1 VSGAETVKAES
12 RALRGGIAEEL
23 EAPTDHFEER
33 EKLLLKFHGVY
44 QQDDRDARRERSGPQ
59 HRPGAKQGD
68 GKRYSFMARVA
79 IPGGVLTAAQYL
91 ELDRIAGE
99 LADGT
104 LRLTTRQGVQFH
116 GVLKGALK
124 PALSRIDRALLTTF
138 AACGDVRR
146 NVMACPAPLADAPH
160 RAVQALAA
168 AISRELE
175 PRSRAYHEIWVDGER
190 QPSAVVSAADAIPSQ
205 EPFYGATYLPRKFK
219 IGVALADD
227 NCIDAWAYDC
237 ALVGRVERGEVVA
250 YTLLAGGGLGLT
262 HQKADTFAR
271 LASALGEVAP
281 EQAVAAVR
289 AVAEV
294 FRDHG
299 NREDRRHARLKYLLE
314 AWGVD
319 RVRDAVRARL
329 ADGVLRSLPASAG
342 GRPVPAEPRA
352 AHQHDHLDGGPQGD
366 GRSFYGVRV
375 ESGRIADRGGVR
387 LRSALREVVERFT
400 PGVRA
405 TPMQSLLLTDLETA
419 RLEEVEAV
427 LVEHGVEPVRALRP
441 LRRLALACPA
451 LPTCGLALA
460 DAERALPGVLPDLE
474 RELARLGLED
484 APLTVRMTGC
494 PNGCARPYN
503 ADIGLVGRR
512 PGFYH
517 VLVGGGLYGDRL
529 AEVYAADV
537 ALAEVA
543 TVLRP
548 LLERFAAE
556 RAAGEG
562 LSDFYQRAR
571 GAAALAPRRLL
582 TGRETPAPL
591 VSRAT
596 VGLAV
601 GPVAAE
607 REAVT
612 AGEPR

>member
-1 VSGAETVKAES
+1 VCS
-12 RALRGGIAEEL
+12 
-23 EAPTDHFEER
+23 
-33 EKLLLKFHGVY
+33 
-44 QQDDRDARRERSGPQ
+44 
-59 HRPGAKQGD
+59 
-68 GKRYSFMARVA
+68 
-79 IPGGVLTAAQYL
+79 
-91 ELDRIAGE
+91 
-99 LADGT
+99 
-104 LRLTTRQGVQFH
+104 FH

-146 NVMACPAPLADAPH
+146 NVMACPAPFADAPH
-160 RAVQALAA
+160 RAAQELAA

-190 QPSAVVSAADAIPSQ
+190 QSSQATTTSDPRRSQ

-219 IGVALADD
+219 IGVALAED

-237 ALVGRVERGEVVA
+237 ALVGRVERGDVVA
-250 YTLLAGGGLGLT
+250 YTVLAGGGLGLT

-281 EQAVAAVR
+281 EHAVAAVR

-314 AWGVD
+314 AWGVE
-319 RVRDAVRARL
+319 RVREAVRARL
-329 ADGVLRSLPASAG
+329 ADGAILGPLNPPAGEAAAN
-342 GRPVPAEPRA
+342 AEPRA

-375 ESGRIADRGGVR
+375 ESGRVADRGVVR
-387 LRSALREVVERFT
+387 LRTALREVVERFA
-400 PGVRA
+400 PGVRV
-405 TPMQSLLLTDLETA
+405 TPMQSLLLTDLDPA
-419 RLEEVEAV
+419 RLAEIEAI

-484 APLTVRMTGC
+484 VPLTVRMTGC

-517 VLVGGGLYGDRL
+517 VLVGGGLRGDRL
-529 AEVYAADV
+529 AELYAADV
-537 ALAEVA
+537 ALGEVA

-548 LLERFAAE
+548 LFERFAAE
-556 RAAGEG
+556 RVAGEG
-562 LSDFYQRAR
+562 LGDFYQRAR
-571 GAAALAPRRLL
+571 GAAAATPRRLL
-582 TGRETPAPL
+582 TGRETPQPL
-591 VSRAT
+591 SPRDTSARAARGEGAASVSQ
-596 VGLAV
+596 
-601 GPVAAE
+601 AAGVE
-607 REAVT
+607 QPDEAVV
-612 AGEPR
+612 GEAK